1 MKRKFK
7 VEYCEFE
14 NDGIAHIYESFT
26 YVQKGYQQFTL
37 RDVIEYVKEQRF
49 KKHKPVCSCFLQIW
63 ENSTFDYIC

>member
-49 KKHKPVCSCFLQIW
+49 KKHKQHH
-63 ENSTFDYIC
+63 